1 MTDTALPI
9 AIAGATGRMGQM
21 LIAAVRAAP
30 DCRLSGALD
39 RADSPAL
46 GQDAG
51 ASAGQPMGVAITA
64 DLTAGLAGARV
75 LIDFTRPEATMR
87 HLAACRA
94 QGVALV
100 IGTTGFSEAQRPISL
115 RRRGTFPSSCH
126 PT

>member
-30 DCRLSGALD
+30 DCCLSGALD
-39 RADSPAL
+39 RAGSPAL

-64 DLTAGLAGARV
+64 DPGGRAGA
-75 LIDFTRPEATMR
+75 D
-87 HLAACRA
+87 
-94 QGVALV
+94 
-100 IGTTGFSEAQRPISL
+100 
-115 RRRGTFPSSCH
+115 
-126 PT
+126 

>member
-46 GQDAG
+46 GQIG
-51 ASAGQPMGVAITA
+51 
-64 DLTAGLAGARV
+64 
-75 LIDFTRPEATMR
+75 
-87 HLAACRA
+87 RA
-94 QGVALV
+94 HV
-100 IGTTGFSEAQRPISL
+100 
-115 RRRGTFPSSCH
+115 
-126 PT
+126 